1 MWLIVAHKTSLPQG
15 IVLQKGIIFDVNET
29 FKAIAIKMYGKLIS
43 TFAFLYETLIDMRL
57 ILPRY
62 LFITIA
68 LLSFALDSYGQGET
82 LFEVDGYPVTQDE
95 FEYIY
100 KKNNSK
106 DADYTKRSLEEYY
119 ELYKK
124 FKLKVRKARDLGLD
138 TLPRLKKEL
147 QGYRDQLSKSYLVDK
162 EISNNL
168 LQEAFKRQQHDIRM
182 SHILVTL
189 SPKAKEG
196 EVAAAM
202 MKAKDIK
209 KEIDNG
215 KSFEDAAS
223 EYSADKSSAIN
234 GGDIGYYTAML
245 PEGFYELENALYTTS
260 VGSISDIVRS
270 KVGLHIIKVTDK
282 RDAWGQVEA
291 AHLLIRK
298 KVAGKEKTNA
308 KYLADSLYQE
318 LQNGENF
325 AELVRKY
332 SDDNTTK
339 TKDGSLGYFGINKYD
354 KAFEKVAFTLENDG
368 DFAAPIETK
377 VGWHIIKRL
386 SKRDISNFDD
396 AKKRLTAKLTKA
408 KRYDIAKEALIEN
421 IKVNGNYQLD
431 EKAFSAF
438 VKNLDQSFYT
448 YQWKPYQFED
458 VNLFTFDNG
467 ISSSLREF
475 ANYLKKNSRK
485 RLRYDKTTPVANAAK
500 EMLNEYVQDYAIQ
513 YEESTLESKYPEFKA
528 LMREYSEGILLF
540 EVTKMNI
547 WDKAS
552 SDTVGLER
560 FFENNK
566 YKYEWK
572 ERAVLETFTVYT
584 DDINKIKE
592 IRKAIKK
599 KSWEEVQT
607 KYNGPEGNLVEMKTG
622 THEYG
627 AKILSGLKWK
637 KGTITEPEFDKKK
650 SRASF
655 KYIRDILP
663 VSPKTL
669 DESRG
674 YVLADYQDFL
684 ELLWIKE
691 LEESY
696 EVKRNDK
703 LFYSLIK

>member
-1 MWLIVAHKTSLPQG
+1 
-15 IVLQKGIIFDVNET
+15 
-29 FKAIAIKMYGKLIS
+29 
-43 TFAFLYETLIDMRL
+43 MRL
-57 ILPRY
+57 ILPPY
-62 LFITIA
+62 LLAILA
-68 LLSFALDSYGQGET
+68 LLVSTTYSLGQGET

-106 DADYTKRSLEEYY
+106 DADYTKQSLEEYY

-209 KEIDNG
+209 KQIDG
-215 KSFEDAAS
+215 GMSFEDAAKQ
-223 EYSADKSSAIN
+223 YSADKSSAIN

-260 VGSISDIVRS
+260 VGKISDVVRS

-282 RDAWGQVEA
+282 RDAWGQIEA

-298 KVAGKEKTNA
+298 KVAGKENPNA
-308 KYLADSLYQE
+308 KSQADSLYQE
-318 LQNGENF
+318 LQNGETF
-325 AELVRKY
+325 RELVRKY

-339 TKDGSLGYFGINKYD
+339 SKGGNLGYFGINKYD
-354 KAFEKVAFTLENDG
+354 KAFEKVAFELEKDG
-368 DFAAPIETK
+368 DFSAPIETK

-386 SKRDISNFDD
+386 SKRDISDYDD
-396 AKKRLTAKLTKA
+396 AKKRLTAKLNQA
-408 KRYDIAKEALIEN
+408 KRYDIARKALIES
-421 IKVNGNYQLD
+421 IKINGNYQLD
-431 EKAFSAF
+431 EKVFSAF

-458 VNLFTFDNG
+458 VRLFSFDNG

-475 ANYLKKNSRK
+475 ADYLKKNSRK
-485 RLRYDKTTPVANAAK
+485 RLRFDKSVPVANSAK
-500 EMLNEYVQDYAIQ
+500 EMLNEYVEDYAIQ

-547 WDKAS
+547 WDKAA

-566 YKYEWK
+566 YNYEWK
-572 ERAVLETFTVYT
+572 ERAELETYSIFT
-584 DDINKIKE
+584 DDLKKIKE
-592 IRKAIKK
+592 LRKAIKK
-599 KSWEEVQT
+599 NSWEDIQN
-607 KYNGPEGNLVEMKTG
+607 KYNGPDGNLVEMKSG
-622 THEYG
+622 KYEYG
-627 AKILSGLKWK
+627 AKILSGIKWK
-637 KGTITEPEFDKKK
+637 KGTLTEPEFNKNK
-650 SRASF
+650 SRATF
-655 KYIRDILP
+655 KYIRNILP
-663 VSPKTL
+663 VTPKTL

-684 ELLWIKE
+684 ESLWVKE
-691 LEESY
+691 LEKSY
-696 EVKRNDK
+696 PVKRNDK
-703 LFYSLIK
+703 LFYSLVK